1 MPTNGFSSSSQRCRW
16 ARGFSLAEVIV
27 AVGITAGALVTCL
40 GLLGPSLRTI
50 RETGD
55 RTVAVRLADRVVRE
69 LQQHGFRNVMTATA
83 TGPLA
88 VVASADG
95 SRFVLAHL
103 ADNDPV
109 SGAPPG
115 LPVGERYFLV
125 EAERATKPAPTAGE
139 GALVLVVR
147 VAWPL
152 YVPRSTVPVPIQ
164 RRSSL
169 QVAAAITP

>member
-1 MPTNGFSSSSQRCRW
+1 MPTSESSSSIPCCPF

-27 AVGITAGALVTCL
+27 AVGIMAGALVTCL

-55 RTVAVRLADRVVRE
+55 RTVAARLADRVVRE

-83 TGPLA
+83 TGPLE

-95 SRFVLAHL
+95 SRVVLAL
-103 ADNDPV
+103 WADNDPI

-125 EAERATKPAPTAGE
+125 EAERTTKPAPAAGD

-147 VAWPL
+147 VAWPF
-152 YVPRSTVPVPIQ
+152 YVPRSTAPVPAE